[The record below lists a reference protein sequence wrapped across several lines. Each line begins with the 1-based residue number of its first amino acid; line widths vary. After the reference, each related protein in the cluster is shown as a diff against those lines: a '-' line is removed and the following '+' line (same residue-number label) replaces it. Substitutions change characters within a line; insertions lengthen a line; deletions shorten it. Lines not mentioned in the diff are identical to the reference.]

1 MKGNESLFSRLG
13 MIGFI
18 MFLAAFSSAKKSLAE
33 STAAYFMSFGITDE
47 QIETFRKEML
57 IGYGEPDW
65 WTEEPKYVTA
75 TRTKLKAG
83 KVTEVQYTGFET
95 KKGLWYA
102 WGKDGEAKTEWKE
115 ADGTPMELAKPDGD
129 GWELMVR
136 E

>member
-57 IGYGEPDW
+57 IGYG
-65 WTEEPKYVTA
+65 
-75 TRTKLKAG
+75 
-83 KVTEVQYTGFET
+83 
-95 KKGLWYA
+95 
-102 WGKDGEAKTEWKE
+102 
-115 ADGTPMELAKPDGD
+115 TPMELAKPDGD